1 MAFAYEPLHN
11 MVIIKPK
18 TETITKGGIYIPDAA
33 QEKSCEGAIVAVGP
47 GRIGPDGAI
56 EKMSVKVG
64 DYIVYPKFG
73 NSAEIEVDGEVYSI
87 IPEHQIIA
95 RKVIA

>member
-1 MAFAYEPLHN
+1 MAFPYEPMQN

-18 TETITKGGIYIPDAA
+18 TETVSKGGIYIPDAA
-33 QEKSCEGAIVAVGP
+33 QEKSSEGEVVAVGP
-47 GRIGPDGAI
+47 GRISPDGKR
-56 EKMSVKVG
+56 EPMSVRIG

-73 NSAEIEVDGEVYSI
+73 NTAEVNVDGEAFII

-95 RKVIA
+95 RKVC